1 MNNREDQI
9 TSWFAA
15 QSDADAVQFPI
26 GIGDDMAQV
35 LAGDD
40 GTVLITT
47 DMLLDGVHF
56 DLQQCTLEEACY
68 KAMAASLSDCAAMA
82 TIPVCAVVAVALPV
96 EFGTEELKQIHAGII
111 EAGQRFNCKLIGG
124 DITKWK
130 EKCESFAINVTMLS
144 KASGWH
150 PPVRRSEAKV
160 GDVIAVT
167 GLLGGSMHGKHLHF
181 TPRVNEALA
190 MTKAASIHAM
200 MDITDGL
207 SVDLNRICTQSGV
220 GAMLEMEKLPFSDA
234 ARKTDDPYYAVF
246 NDGEDFELL
255 FTLAPDEFE
264 KLKNLNDIQITQIGT
279 VTESGKMQALWQDGR
294 VVDIEAGGYDHL

>member
-1 MNNREDQI
+1 MNNNEDLI
-9 TSWFAA
+9 TSWFAS
-15 QSDADAVQFPI
+15 QSNADAARFPI

-35 LAGDD
+35 RAGED
-40 GTVLITT
+40 GTLLVTT

-82 TIPVCAVVAVALPV
+82 TVPVCAVVAVALPI
-96 EFGTEELKQIHAGII
+96 EFGVEELKRVHAGIT
-111 EAGQRFNCKLIGG
+111 EAGERFNCKLIGG

-130 EKCESFAINVTMLS
+130 EEAESFAINVTMLS

-150 PPVRRSEAKV
+150 VPVRRSGAKA
-160 GDVIAVT
+160 GDVICVT

-181 TPRVNEALA
+181 TPRVNEALVI
-190 MTKAASIHAM
+190 TKTANIHAM

-207 SVDLNRICTQSGV
+207 SADLNRICTQSRV
-220 GAMLEMEKLPFSDA
+220 GAMLEMEKLPISDA

-255 FTLAPDEFE
+255 FTLAPEEFE
-264 KLKNLNDIQITQIGT
+264 KLKDLDTIQITRIGT
-279 VTESGKMQALWQDGR
+279 VTDTMKMQALWQDGR
-294 VVDIEAGGYDHL
+294 IVVVEPGGYDHL

>member
-1 MNNREDQI
+1 MNKEDNI
-9 TSWFAA
+9 TSWFAS
-15 QSDADAVQFPI
+15 QSKDDAAQFPI

-35 LAGDD
+35 RSGDD

-96 EFGTEELKQIHAGII
+96 DFGQDELKRIHGGII
-111 EAGQRFNCKLIGG
+111 EAGERFDCELIGG

-144 KASGWH
+144 KPSGYH
-150 PPVRRSEAKV
+150 PPVRRSGAKV
-160 GDVIAVT
+160 GDVICVT

-181 TPRVNEALA
+181 TPRVKEALTI
-190 MTKAASIHAM
+190 TKAARIHAM

-207 SVDLNRICTQSGV
+207 SADLNRICTQSGV
-220 GAMLEMEKLPFSDA
+220 GALIEMEKLPISDA
-234 ARKTDDPYYAVF
+234 AKKTDDPFYAVF

-255 FTLAPDEFE
+255 FTASPDEFE
-264 KLKNLNDIQITQIGT
+264 KLGKLEGLQITRIGT
-279 VTESGKMQALWQDGR
+279 VTESMKMQSLWHDGR
-294 VVDIEAGGYDHL
+294 IVDIKPGGFDHL